1 MSNTFYYT
9 HAHTFD
15 QSTFADSAYYDEGT
29 KRLFIET
36 SDGTGL
42 LYKADFGDY
51 QDFILAPSAGQ
62 HYQRSIKGNLEYLR
76 DEEIWFTE
84 PAVRDTPEDGDPAFE
99 DAVAL
104 EVERALTPGKSG
116 STGRE
121 YTIVASFDSFE
132 AAYTVF
138 SYAETTSKSV
148 SLSVDND

>member
-15 QSTFADSAYYDEGT
+15 QSTFADSVYYDEGS

-36 SDGTGL
+36 ADGMGL
-42 LYKADFGDY
+42 LYKANFIDY

-84 PAVRDTPEDGDPAFE
+84 PTLTDGAEDGAFE

-104 EVERALTPGKSG
+104 EVERAATGESG